1 MPHADGPQTYE
12 PRTDELRIYSATSF
26 VGHGVDEESV
36 ERALSYGVHAI
47 VAQGT
52 TTDAGPYYL
61 GTGKPVMAEEA
72 LRCDLEIIV
81 RSAHKAG
88 VPFIVS
94 AGGSGSDLS
103 TALSLRMI
111 ADICRECGLRLK
123 VGVVWSEID
132 PDWLVDRIAGGVE
145 ARRIVPALRLEER
158 LSCETVKKCKRI
170 VAQVGPE
177 VVMRL
182 LSANPGLD
190 GVLCGR
196 ALDVGLYAALPLMHG
211 FDKGLSMHFG
221 KIMED
226 GSLAATPGSG
236 NDGLLGIIR
245 KDHFDVM
252 PMSPKRRCTPESV
265 VGHAFY
271 ERSDPSR
278 EANPGGALD
287 ISGSTYVQL
296 DDRTVRVTGSGWVP
310 DPEYRV
316 KLEGVTRIGYRS
328 ICIAGVR
335 DPQFIR
341 NVDVILDE
349 CRETV
354 CHYFRTL
361 PAGSYTL
368 TFRVYGRDAVLGA
381 CEPVPV
387 VEGHEICILID
398 VVADSQQRADSIC
411 SFTSST
417 VSHHGFPGRLSTA
430 GNLAMPFS
438 PGRAIS
444 VGEVYQFSVWH
455 ALPLDDPCEPFRTE
469 VVSLPGE

>member
-1 MPHADGPQTYE
+1 MKMSQAE
-12 PRTDELRIYSATSF
+12 ELRIYSATSF
-26 VGHGVDEESV
+26 VGHGVDEKSI
-36 ERALSYGVHAI
+36 ERALSYDLHAI

-61 GTGKPVMAEEA
+61 GAGKPVMAEAA
-72 LRCDLEIIV
+72 LKRDLETIV
-81 RSAHKAG
+81 CSARKAS

-94 AGGSGSDLS
+94 VGGAGSDLTTRLGLQIMS
-103 TALSLRMI
+103 
-111 ADICRECGLRLK
+111 DICREHGLKLR

-132 PDWLVDRIAGGVE
+132 PSWLATRLEAGVE
-145 ARRIVPALRLEER
+145 VRRIVPTPRLEEK
-158 LSCETVKKCKRI
+158 LSRETVSRCKRI

-177 VVMRL
+177 VIIKL
-182 LSANPGLD
+182 LEENPGLD
-190 GVLCGR
+190 GIVCGR

-211 FDKGLSMHFG
+211 FHRGLSMHFG

-226 GSLAATPGSG
+226 GALAATPGSG
-236 NDGLLGIIR
+236 NDGLLGVIR
-245 KDHFDVM
+245 KDHFDVT

-287 ISGSTYVQL
+287 ISGSTYVRL
-296 DDRTVRVTGSGWVP
+296 DDRTVRVTGSRWVP

-349 CRETV
+349 CKEIV

-455 ALPLDDPCEPFRTE
+455 ALPLEDPCEPFRTE